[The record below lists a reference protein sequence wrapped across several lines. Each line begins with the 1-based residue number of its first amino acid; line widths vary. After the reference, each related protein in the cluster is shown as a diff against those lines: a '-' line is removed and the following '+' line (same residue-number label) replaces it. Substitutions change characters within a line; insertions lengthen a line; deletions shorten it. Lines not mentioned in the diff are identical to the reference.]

1 MMRGIWLVFTFVPQ
15 MSAPDRWFGSDKI
28 QHFVSSAFVQGM
40 GYASLRA
47 TGISHSGALTGASV
61 VTAAVGVG
69 KEIHDRDVKGDFSA
83 RDLVWDAAG
92 AASMSVL
99 VSQSRR

>member
-1 MMRGIWLVFTFVPQ
+1 MRGFWIVFSFAPQLV
-15 MSAPDRWFGSDKI
+15 SGDRWFGSDKI

-47 TGISHSGALTGASV
+47 TGISHGTALAGASV

-69 KEIHDRDVKGDFSA
+69 KEFLDRDTKGDFSGK
-83 RDLVWDAAG
+83 DLFWDAAG
-92 AASMSVL
+92 AGAMSVL
-99 VSQSRR
+99 LTQTKR

>member
-1 MMRGIWLVFTFVPQ
+1 MRRFWLVFTFAPQ
-15 MSAPDRWFGSDKI
+15 LAASDRWFGSDKI

-47 TGISHSGALTGASV
+47 SGISHTGALAGASV

-69 KEIHDRDVKGDFSA
+69 KEYHDRNTQGDFSA
-83 RDLVWDAAG
+83 RDLAWDAAG
-92 AASMSVL
+92 AAAMSVL
-99 VSQSRR
+99 LTQTRR